1 MDEMQEYE
9 VNDIIENIQYL
20 DRNDWEQARLNLNTS
35 YVLKTRKKIKTT
47 DLLKFPWDDLQDN
60 AGNTA
65 IDNESIRRLKEKSEL
80 YKKLI
85 VREDGK

>member
-1 MDEMQEYE
+1 MDIMEEWE

-47 DLLKFPWDDLQDN
+47 DLLKFPWDKESAVD
-60 AGNTA
+60 TA

-85 VREDGK
+85 VKKDGK

>member
-1 MDEMQEYE
+1 MDIMEEWE

-47 DLLKFPWDDLQDN
+47 DLLKFPWDKESAVD
-60 AGNTA
+60 TA

-85 VREDGK
+85 VKEDGK